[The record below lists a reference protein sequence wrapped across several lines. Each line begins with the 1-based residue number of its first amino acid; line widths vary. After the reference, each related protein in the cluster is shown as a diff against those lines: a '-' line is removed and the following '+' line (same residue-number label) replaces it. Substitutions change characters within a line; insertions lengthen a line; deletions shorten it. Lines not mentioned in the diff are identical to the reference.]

1 MDAAAKK
8 WIQQYKKMFDRLAA
22 DMLFDLTAESGD
34 RAYAS
39 VEALAEELVTNEK
52 DTSGMTEDIKE
63 MKRHI
68 REITFEVREWA

>member
-8 WIQQYKKMFDRLAA
+8 WIGEYKK
-22 DMLFDLTAESGD
+22 LFDLTAESGD

-39 VEALAEELVTNEK
+39 VEALADELISNEK
-52 DTSGMTEDIKE
+52 DTSGRTEDLNNIK
-63 MKRHI
+63 KHI

>member
-8 WIQQYKKMFDRLAA
+8 WIQEYKK
-22 DMLFDLTAESGD
+22 LFDLTAESGD

-68 REITFEVREWA
+68 REITFDVREWA

>member
-8 WIQQYKKMFDRLAA
+8 WIGEYKK
-22 DMLFDLTAESGD
+22 LFDITAESGD

>member
-8 WIQQYKKMFDRLAA
+8 WTQEYKKLFDQVAA

-52 DTSGMTEDIKE
+52 DTSGITEDIKE
-63 MKRHI
+63 IDISAR
-68 REITFEVREWA
+68 

>member
-1 MDAAAKK
+1 
-8 WIQQYKKMFDRLAA
+8 
-22 DMLFDLTAESGD
+22 MLFDLTAESGD

>member
-1 MDAAAKK
+1 MDVAAKK

-52 DTSGMTEDIKE
+52 DTSGMTEDIKK
-63 MKRHI
+63 MKRHS